1 MISSLSSYFPSSSS
15 STTSYSLTSSS
26 SLLYCAIFLNSFSA
40 LLPYPTLLLL
50 PFLPLLFIFSSSLL
64 LFFFSSSLPLFILS
78 SSSLLPL
85 IFQTNYL
92 YFISLPL
99 VPPHIIHS
107 FIWSYNLFFAS
118 FLFLLIILIPC
129 TL

>member
-15 STTSYSLTSSS
+15 SSSSSSTTSYSFTSSS
-26 SLLYCAIFLNSFSA
+26 SLPYCAIFLNSFSA
-40 LLPYPTLLLL
+40 LLPYPPLSPSP
-50 PFLPLLFIFSSSLL
+50 PFSRHL

-92 YFISLPL
+92 YFISLSL
-99 VPPHIIHS
+99 VPPHVIHS
-107 FIWSYNLFFAS
+107 FIWSYNSFFPS
-118 FLFLLIILIPC
+118 FLFLLFYSF
-129 TL
+129 